1 MAVADRQG
9 RARGSF
15 ERRMWGDAFD
25 QMSAAHREG
34 HLDAEDLERLVEQAW
49 LRGVLDVIGREHLYP
64 TVAAPD
70 GDLDG
75 REILCGWIHA
85 DRVAEVRQGWLS
97 VLPAGP
103 SHDE

>member
-1 MAVADRQG
+1 MDRRSPG
-9 RARGSF
+9 
-15 ERRMWGDAFD
+15 
-25 QMSAAHREG
+25 
-34 HLDAEDLERLVEQAW
+34 
-49 LRGVLDVIGREHLYP
+49 LYP